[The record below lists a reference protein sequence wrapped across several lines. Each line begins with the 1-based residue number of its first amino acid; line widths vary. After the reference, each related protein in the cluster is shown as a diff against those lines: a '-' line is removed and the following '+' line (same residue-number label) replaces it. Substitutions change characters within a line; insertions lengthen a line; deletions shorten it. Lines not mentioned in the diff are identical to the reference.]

1 MKYINYKKIIC
12 IILSGFIIVTT
23 GCENKEKQEVN
34 QPQIETKEYE
44 VKDEIKDNVSTKEDN
59 KITEFI
65 DVFNNL
71 KKQTETLLN
80 SEKSE
85 NTKDKLK
92 GIFITV
98 VDFIF
103 CDGEIKG
110 IKFDDL
116 TSGAKEN
123 ILNTTKEIDEAITK
137 VYPTYKEDISKTTKD
152 VYTKASELIKKG
164 ANNINE
170 FAKDKLGDENY
181 KTLVMAKDEL
191 VYYTKNAISII
202 GDFSSSA
209 WEVGK
214 DKVLK
219 WYYNFKTGN

>member
-1 MKYINYKKIIC
+1 MRIKQIIKQAKPK
-12 IILSGFIIVTT
+12 LPKMFGNNTSTNNT
-23 GCENKEKQEVN
+23 NKLN
-34 QPQIETKEYE
+34 Q
-44 VKDEIKDNVSTKEDN
+44 
-59 KITEFI
+59 
-65 DVFNNL
+65 
-71 KKQTETLLN
+71 
-80 SEKSE
+80 
-85 NTKDKLK
+85 
-92 GIFITV
+92 
-98 VDFIF
+98 
-103 CDGEIKG
+103 
-110 IKFDDL
+110 
-116 TSGAKEN
+116 
-123 ILNTTKEIDEAITK
+123 NTTKEIDEAITK

-214 DKVLK
+214 NKVLK